1 MKDKKTK
8 LEIIKLI
15 TGEFVKP
22 INECGTCGF
31 YPKAWQIAP
40 IRHFYFSNVRQSPI
54 DAFLNCN
61 KNWNINE
68 VTI

>member
-1 MKDKKTK
+1 MKNKKTK

-40 IRHFYFSNVRQSPI
+40 IRKKQSPI
-54 DAFLNCN
+54 DSFLNCN

>member
-1 MKDKKTK
+1 MENKKTK

-31 YPKAWQIAP
+31 YPKSWQISP
-40 IRHFYFSNVRQSPI
+40 IRKKQSPI
-54 DAFLNCN
+54 DSFLNCN
-61 KNWNINE
+61 KNWNISE